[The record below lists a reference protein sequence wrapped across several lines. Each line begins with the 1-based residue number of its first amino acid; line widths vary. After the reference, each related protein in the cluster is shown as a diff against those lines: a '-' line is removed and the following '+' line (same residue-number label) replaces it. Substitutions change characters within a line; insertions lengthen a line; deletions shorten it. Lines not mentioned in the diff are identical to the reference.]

1 MQVVIVESPAKAKTI
16 NKYLGRDYD
25 VIASFG
31 HVRDLPSKDG
41 SVEPLKDFA
50 MHFESDARGK
60 EKIKAIIDKVKNAS
74 GVILATDPDREG
86 EAISWHIVEILRAKK
101 LIGKMPVSR
110 VTFNAITKSA
120 VLEAMAKPRE
130 INQELVDAYL
140 ARRAIDYL
148 VGFELSPVLWRKLP
162 GARSAGRVQSVT
174 LRLVVEREQEI
185 EAFTAQ
191 EYWSIVGTGKSGTS
205 IPFDV
210 RLVAL
215 DGKKL
220 GKYDIANEAMAKA
233 AASQIKASEYIV
245 GNVEQKPQKRNPYAP
260 FTTSTLQQEAARK
273 LGFSTKRTMEIA
285 QKLYEGVD
293 IGGETVGLITYMRT
307 DGVDMAPEAIQGA
320 RNFIENKYGSVYLP
334 RTPRLY
340 QSKAKNA
347 QEAHE
352 AIRPTDM
359 MRAPSKVRL
368 DNDMARLYDL
378 IWKRAIASQMEA
390 AEFLRTTIEI
400 EAKDK
405 KSTLRANGQVLVFDG
420 YQALYQEGVD
430 EKEDDE
436 NARLPSVKIG
446 EEIGVSNIKETQH
459 FTEPPPRYSEATLVK
474 KMEELGIGRP
484 STYSS
489 TLSVLQD
496 REYMRLDK
504 GRFYPETKGRL
515 VIAFLESFFGKY
527 FEYGFTADLEEK
539 LDLVSAGSLEW
550 KKLLSEF
557 WNDFHSGIT
566 DMDDVRITQVIDE
579 LNIRLEN
586 YLFPK
591 VDGVNSRTCP
601 TCGTGTLSLKISRF
615 GSFTGC
621 SNYPEC
627 KFTRQLGTDGQNS
640 SGDNGDAELGI
651 DPQSGLAVLLR
662 NGRFGHYV
670 QLGEDPPKEIK
681 EKPKRASLPKAW
693 SPDTLTFE
701 KAMQLLSLP
710 RTIGTHPEDGKDI
723 ITNIG
728 RFGPYILHEGT
739 YANLQDVNEIFEIG
753 INRAVDLLAQK
764 RAGGGRGGRTAPAA
778 LKELGKNE
786 EGADIKLMNGRYGP
800 YVTDGTTNAT
810 LPKDVAQDDLTL
822 EIAIGLLAA
831 RAALGPAKKGKK
843 APVKK
848 AAAKKA
854 PAKKASATK
863 TSAAK
868 SSTKAATKTTTK
880 TTTKAAPKKAA
891 PKKAK
896 S

>member
-16 NKYLGRDYD
+16 NKYLGKDYD

-41 SVEPLKDFA
+41 SVEPEKDFA

-60 EKIKAIIDKVKNAS
+60 DKIKAIVDLVKKSN

-86 EAISWHIVEILRAKK
+86 EAISWHIVEILRDKK
-101 LIGKMPVSR
+101 LLGKIPVSR
-110 VTFNAITKSA
+110 VTFNAITKNA
-120 VLEAMAKPRE
+120 VLEAMANPRE

-185 EAFTAQ
+185 EDFITQ
-191 EYWSIVGTGKSGTS
+191 EYWSIIANGKSGS
-205 IPFDV
+205 SAPFDV
-210 RLVAL
+210 RLVNL
-215 DGKKL
+215 NGKKL

-233 AASQIKASEYIV
+233 AAAQIKNSNYVV
-245 GNVEQKPQKRNPYAP
+245 GNVEQKPQKRNPFAP

-293 IGGETVGLITYMRT
+293 IGGETQGLITYMRT
-307 DGVDMAPEAIQGA
+307 DGVDMAPEAIQSA
-320 RNFIENKYGSVYLP
+320 RHYIENKYGSPYLP

-359 MRAPSKVRL
+359 MREPSRLRL
-368 DNDMARLYDL
+368 DPDMARLYDL

-390 AEFLRTTIEI
+390 AEFMRTTIDI
-400 EAKDK
+400 EATDK
-405 KSTLRANGQVLVFDG
+405 NSTLRANGQVVVFEG

-436 NARLPSVKIG
+436 NARLPALKVG
-446 EEIGVSNIKETQH
+446 EEIGVSNIKPNQH

-496 REYMRLDK
+496 REYMKLEK
-504 GRFYPETKGRL
+504 GRFHPETKGRL

-527 FEYGFTADLEEK
+527 VEYGFTADLEEK

-550 KKLLSEF
+550 KKLLREF
-557 WNDFHSGIT
+557 WIDFHGGIT
-566 DMDDVRITQVIDE
+566 DMADVRITQVIDE
-579 LNIRLEN
+579 LNGRLEN

-601 TCGTGTLSLKISRF
+601 QCGNGTLSLKISRY

-627 KFTRQLGTDGQNS
+627 KFTRQLG
-640 SGDNGDAELGI
+640 GDNETSNGENGDVELGI
-651 DPQSGLAVLLR
+651 DDTSGLAVLLR
-662 NGRFGHYV
+662 NGRFGYYV
-670 QLGEDPPKEIK
+670 QLGEDPEKGSK
-681 EKPKRASLPKAW
+681 EKPKRASLPKGWA
-693 SPDTLTFE
+693 PDAMTFE

-710 RTIGTHPEDGKDI
+710 RIIGQHPEDGKDI
-723 ITNIG
+723 VTNIG
-728 RFGPYILHEGT
+728 RFGPYILHDGT
-739 YANLQDVNEIFEIG
+739 YANLPDVNEIFEIG

-764 RAGGGRGGRTAPAA
+764 RAGGGRGARSAPAA
-778 LKELGKNE
+778 LKELGQN
-786 EGADIKLMNGRYGP
+786 ADGVDVKLMSGRYGP

-810 LPKDVAQDDLTL
+810 LPKDVSQDSLTL
-822 EIAIGLLAA
+822 EIAIGLLEA
-831 RAALGPAKKGKK
+831 RAALGPAKKGRK
-843 APVKK
+843 APARKT
-848 AAAKKA
+848 AAKKA
-854 PAKKASATK
+854 PAKKP
-863 TSAAK
+863 AAK
-868 SSTKAATKTTTK
+868 KTTT
-880 TTTKAAPKKAA
+880 T
-891 PKKAK
+891 KKAK

>member
-16 NKYLGRDYD
+16 NKYLGKDYD

-41 SVEPLKDFA
+41 SVEPEKDFA

-60 EKIKAIIDKVKNAS
+60 DKIKAIVDLVKKSN

-86 EAISWHIVEILRAKK
+86 EAISWHIVEILRDKK
-101 LIGKMPVSR
+101 LLGKIPVSR
-110 VTFNAITKSA
+110 VTFNAITKNA
-120 VLEAMAKPRE
+120 VLEAMANPRE

-185 EAFTAQ
+185 EDFITQ
-191 EYWSIVGTGKSGTS
+191 EYWSIIANGKSGSST
-205 IPFDV
+205 PFDV
-210 RLVAL
+210 RLVNL
-215 DGKKL
+215 NGKKL

-233 AASQIKASEYIV
+233 SAEQIKNSNYVV
-245 GNVEQKPQKRNPYAP
+245 GNVEQKPQKRNPFAP

-307 DGVDMAPEAIQGA
+307 DGVDMAPEAIQSA
-320 RNFIENKYGSVYLP
+320 RHYIENKYGSPYLP

-359 MRAPSKVRL
+359 MREPSRLRL
-368 DNDMARLYDL
+368 DPDMARLYDL

-390 AEFLRTTIEI
+390 AEFMRTTIDI
-400 EAKDK
+400 EATDK
-405 KSTLRANGQVLVFDG
+405 NSTLRANGQVVVFEG

-436 NARLPSVKIG
+436 NARLPALKIG
-446 EEIGVSNIKETQH
+446 EEIGVSNIKPNQH

-496 REYMRLDK
+496 REYMKLEK
-504 GRFYPETKGRL
+504 GRFHPETKGRL

-527 FEYGFTADLEEK
+527 VEYGFTADLEEK

-550 KKLLSEF
+550 KKLLREF
-557 WNDFHSGIT
+557 WIDFHGGIT
-566 DMDDVRITQVIDE
+566 DMADVRITQVIDE
-579 LNIRLEN
+579 LNGRLEN

-601 TCGTGTLSLKISRF
+601 QCGNGTLSLKISRY

-627 KFTRQLGTDGQNS
+627 KFTRQLG
-640 SGDNGDAELGI
+640 GDNETSNGENGDVELGI
-651 DPQSGLAVLLR
+651 DDTSGLAVLLR
-662 NGRFGHYV
+662 NGRFGYYV
-670 QLGEDPPKEIK
+670 QLGEDPEKGSK
-681 EKPKRASLPKAW
+681 EKPKRASLPKGWA
-693 SPDTLTFE
+693 PDAMTFE

-710 RTIGTHPEDGKDI
+710 RTIGQHPEDGKDI
-723 ITNIG
+723 VTNIG
-728 RFGPYILHEGT
+728 RFGPYILHDGT
-739 YANLQDVNEIFEIG
+739 YANLPDVNEIFEIG

-764 RAGGGRGGRTAPAA
+764 RAGGGRGARSAPAA
-778 LKELGKNE
+778 LKELGQN
-786 EGADIKLMNGRYGP
+786 ADGVDVKLMSGRYGP

-810 LPKDVAQDDLTL
+810 LPKDVPQDSLTL

-831 RAALGPAKKGKK
+831 RAALGPAKKGRKEPARK
-843 APVKK
+843 T
-848 AAAKKA
+848 AAKKA
-854 PAKKASATK
+854 PAKKT
-863 TSAAK
+863 AAK
-868 SSTKAATKTTTK
+868 KTTT
-880 TTTKAAPKKAA
+880 A
-891 PKKAK
+891 KKAK

>member
-16 NKYLGRDYD
+16 NKYLGKDYD

-41 SVEPLKDFA
+41 SVEPEKDFA

-60 EKIKAIIDKVKNAS
+60 EKIKAIIDLVKKSN

-86 EAISWHIVEILRAKK
+86 EAISWHIVEILRDKK
-101 LIGKMPVSR
+101 LLGKIPVSR
-110 VTFNAITKSA
+110 VTFNAITKTA

-185 EAFTAQ
+185 EDFITQ
-191 EYWSIVGTGKSGTS
+191 EYWSIIANGKSGSST
-205 IPFDV
+205 PFDV
-210 RLVAL
+210 RLVNL
-215 DGKKL
+215 NGKKL

-233 AASQIKASEYIV
+233 AAEQIKNSNYVV
-245 GNVEQKPQKRNPYAP
+245 GNVEQKPQKRNPFAP

-307 DGVDMAPEAIQGA
+307 DGVDMAPEAIQSA
-320 RNFIENKYGSVYLP
+320 RNYIENKYGSPYLP
-334 RTPRLY
+334 RTPRIY

-359 MRAPSKVRL
+359 MSEPSRLRL
-368 DNDMARLYDL
+368 DPDMARLYDL
-378 IWKRAIASQMEA
+378 IWKRAVASQMEA
-390 AEFLRTTIEI
+390 AEFMRTTIDI
-400 EAKDK
+400 EATDK
-405 KSTLRANGQVLVFDG
+405 NSTLRANGQVVVFEG

-436 NARLPSVKIG
+436 NARLPALKVG
-446 EEIGVSNIKETQH
+446 EEIGISNIKPNQH

-496 REYMRLDK
+496 REYMKLEK
-504 GRFYPETKGRL
+504 GRFHPETKGRL

-527 FEYGFTADLEEK
+527 VEYGFTADLEEK

-550 KKLLSEF
+550 KKLLREF
-557 WNDFHSGIT
+557 WNDFHAGIT
-566 DMDDVRITQVIDE
+566 DMGDVRITQVIDE
-579 LNIRLEN
+579 LNGRLEN

-601 TCGTGTLSLKISRF
+601 QCGNGTLSLKISRY

-627 KFTRQLGTDGQNS
+627 KFTRQLG
-640 SGDNGDAELGI
+640 GDNETSNGENGDVELGI
-651 DPQSGLAVLLR
+651 DDTSGLAVLLR
-662 NGRFGHYV
+662 NGRFGYYV
-670 QLGEDPPKEIK
+670 QLGEDPEKGSK
-681 EKPKRASLPKAW
+681 EKPKRASLPKGWA
-693 SPDTLTFE
+693 PDAMTFD

-710 RTIGTHPEDGKDI
+710 RTIGQHPEDGKDI
-723 ITNIG
+723 VTNIG
-728 RFGPYILHEGT
+728 RFGPYILHDGT
-739 YANLQDVNEIFEIG
+739 YANLPDVNEIFEIG

-764 RAGGGRGGRTAPAA
+764 RAGGGRGARSAPAA
-778 LKELGKNE
+778 LKELGQNG
-786 EGADIKLMNGRYGP
+786 EGVDVKLMSGRYGP

-810 LPKDVAQDDLTL
+810 LPKDVPQDSLTL

-831 RAALGPAKKGKK
+831 RAALGPAKKGRK
-843 APVKK
+843 APARKT
-848 AAAKKA
+848 AAKKA
-854 PAKKASATK
+854 PAKKATTK
-863 TSAAK
+863 
-868 SSTKAATKTTTK
+868 KTTT
-880 TTTKAAPKKAA
+880 A
-891 PKKAK
+891 KKAK

>member
-16 NKYLGRDYD
+16 NKYLGKDYD

-41 SVEPLKDFA
+41 SVEPEKDFA
-50 MHFESDARGK
+50 MHFESDVRGK
-60 EKIKAIIDKVKNAS
+60 EKIKAITDLVKKSN

-86 EAISWHIVEILRAKK
+86 EAISWHIVEILRDKK
-101 LIGKMPVSR
+101 LLGKIPVSR
-110 VTFNAITKSA
+110 VTFNAITKTA
-120 VLEAMAKPRE
+120 VLEAMANPRE

-185 EAFTAQ
+185 EDFITQ
-191 EYWSIVGTGKSGTS
+191 EYWSIIANGKSGSST
-205 IPFDV
+205 PFDV
-210 RLVAL
+210 RLVNL
-215 DGKKL
+215 NGKKL
-220 GKYDIANEAMAKA
+220 GKYDIANEAMAKSA
-233 AASQIKASEYIV
+233 AEQIKNSNYVV
-245 GNVEQKPQKRNPYAP
+245 GNVEQKPQKRNPFAP

-307 DGVDMAPEAIQGA
+307 DGVDMAPEAIQSA
-320 RNFIENKYGSVYLP
+320 RNYIENKYGSPYLP
-334 RTPRLY
+334 RTPRIY

-359 MRAPSKVRL
+359 MREPSRL
-368 DNDMARLYDL
+368 RLEPDMARLYDL
-378 IWKRAIASQMEA
+378 IWKRAVSSQMEA
-390 AEFLRTTIEI
+390 AEFMRTTIDI
-400 EAKDK
+400 EAIDK
-405 KSTLRANGQVLVFDG
+405 NSTLRANGQVVVFEG

-436 NARLPSVKIG
+436 NARLPALKVG
-446 EEIGVSNIKETQH
+446 EEIGVSNIKPNQH

-496 REYMRLDK
+496 REYMKLEK
-504 GRFYPETKGRL
+504 GRFHPETKGRL

-527 FEYGFTADLEEK
+527 VEYGFTADLEEK

-550 KKLLSEF
+550 KKLLREF
-557 WNDFHSGIT
+557 WIDFHGGIT
-566 DMDDVRITQVIDE
+566 DMADVRITQVIDE
-579 LNIRLEN
+579 LNGRLEN

-601 TCGTGTLSLKISRF
+601 QCGSGTLSLKISRY

-627 KFTRQLGTDGQNS
+627 KFTRQLG
-640 SGDNGDAELGI
+640 GDNETSNGENGDVELGI
-651 DPQSGLAVLLR
+651 DDTSGLAVLLR
-662 NGRFGHYV
+662 NGRFGYYV
-670 QLGEDPPKEIK
+670 QLGEDPEKGSK
-681 EKPKRASLPKAW
+681 EKPKRASLPKGWA
-693 SPDTLTFE
+693 PDAMTFE

-710 RTIGTHPEDGKDI
+710 RTIGQHPEDGKDI
-723 ITNIG
+723 VTNIG
-728 RFGPYILHEGT
+728 RFGPYILHDGT
-739 YANLQDVNEIFEIG
+739 YANLPDVNEIFEIG

-764 RAGGGRGGRTAPAA
+764 RAGGGRGARSAPAA
-778 LKELGKNE
+778 LKELGQN
-786 EGADIKLMNGRYGP
+786 GDGVDVKLMSGRYGP

-810 LPKDVAQDDLTL
+810 LPKDVPQDSLTL

-831 RAALGPAKKGKK
+831 RAALGPAKKGRK
-843 APVKK
+843 APAKK
-848 AAAKKA
+848 TAAKKA
-854 PAKKASATK
+854 PAKKAATK
-863 TSAAK
+863 
-868 SSTKAATKTTTK
+868 KTTT
-880 TTTKAAPKKAA
+880 A
-891 PKKAK
+891 KKAK